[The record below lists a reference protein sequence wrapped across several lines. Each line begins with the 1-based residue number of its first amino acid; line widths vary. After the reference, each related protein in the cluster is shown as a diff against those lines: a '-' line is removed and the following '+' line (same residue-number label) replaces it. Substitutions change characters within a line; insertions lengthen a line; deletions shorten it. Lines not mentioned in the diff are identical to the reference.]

1 MTFRKASIERSL
13 TTKKHATLS
22 ISIVT
27 LPSAKLP
34 KKNSWQEEYY
44 QIQQNERI
52 ANLHTSINDILIP

>member
-27 LPSAKLP
+27 LPSVKLI
-34 KKNSWQEEYY
+34 KELMAR
-44 QIQQNERI
+44 RI
-52 ANLHTSINDILIP
+52 VSTVPEWKLLQSSMPQSMINL